1 MMDTSESPS
10 HARRTRVPGP
20 RGLLRRAWASSRPL
34 TFVGVAMLLTLA
46 ATMVGFLLDPRVIS
60 GAPAWLKP
68 AKFAVSISIYCFT
81 LLWLLTFVRGRPLLV
96 RLVAWA
102 TAGALG
108 MEMVIIAAQ
117 VVRGTTSHFNVATP
131 LDSALWDA
139 MAFFVVVVWVANLL
153 TAVLLIVQRMPDPAF
168 AWSLRLGV
176 FVSFVG
182 MSVAFL
188 MTTETPEQARAAEAA
203 GIDAPIQGAH
213 SVGVEDG
220 GPGLPLTGWSTTG
233 GDLRVP
239 HFVGLHGLQAVPLIG
254 FLLTGFGPGWLR
266 QGHRTALVWTTA
278 LSYLGLVVLLT
289 WQALRGQPLIAPD
302 AATLGALLAL
312 AAVTGTAASAMI
324 LHARWTIQEE
334 KTS

>member
-1 MMDTSESPS
+1 MDTSGSPS
-10 HARRTRVPGP
+10 RARRTRVPGP
-20 RGLLRRAWASSRPL
+20 RGLLRMAWASSHPL
-34 TFVGVAMLLTLA
+34 TFVGGAMVLA
-46 ATMVGFLLDPRVIS
+46 LAVTMVGLLLDPRVIT
-60 GAPAWLKP
+60 GVPAWLKP
-68 AKFAVSISIYCFT
+68 AKFAVSIAIYCFT
-81 LLWLLTFVRGRPLLV
+81 LLWLLTFVRGRPRLV

-117 VVRGTTSHFNVATP
+117 VVRGTTSHFNVATR
-131 LDSALWDA
+131 LDGALWDA
-139 MAFFVVVVWVANLL
+139 MAFFVVVVWGANLL
-153 TAVLLIVQRMPDPAF
+153 TAVLLLVQRMPDPAF

-176 FVSFVG
+176 LVSFVG

-188 MTTETPEQARAAEAA
+188 MTTETPEQDRAAAAA

-233 GDLRVP
+233 GDLRVA
-239 HFVGLHGLQAVPLIG
+239 HFVGLHGLQALPLIG
-254 FLLTGFGPGWLR
+254 YLLSGFGPGWLH

-278 LSYLGLVVLLT
+278 LSYLALVAILT

-302 AATLGALLAL
+302 TSTLGVLLVL
-312 AAVTGTAASAMI
+312 AFVASTAASAVM
-324 LHARWTIQEE
+324 LHAHRTIQEE
-334 KTS
+334 KSS

>member
-1 MMDTSESPS
+1 
-10 HARRTRVPGP
+10 
-20 RGLLRRAWASSRPL
+20 
-34 TFVGVAMLLTLA
+34 MLLTLA
-46 ATMVGFLLDPRVIS
+46 ATMVGLLLDPRVIT

-102 TAGALG
+102 TALALG

-117 VVRGTTSHFNVATP
+117 VVRSTTSHFNVATP
-131 LDSALWDA
+131 LDSAMWDA

-176 FVSFVG
+176 VVSFVG
-182 MSVAFL
+182 MSIAFL

-220 GPGLPLTGWSTTG
+220 GPGLPLTDG
-233 GDLRVP
+233 
-239 HFVGLHGLQAVPLIG
+239 
-254 FLLTGFGPGWLR
+254 
-266 QGHRTALVWTTA
+266 
-278 LSYLGLVVLLT
+278 
-289 WQALRGQPLIAPD
+289 APP
-302 AATLGALLAL
+302 AATCACRTSSAC
-312 AAVTGTAASAMI
+312 TGCR
-324 LHARWTIQEE
+324 LCP
-334 KTS
+334 